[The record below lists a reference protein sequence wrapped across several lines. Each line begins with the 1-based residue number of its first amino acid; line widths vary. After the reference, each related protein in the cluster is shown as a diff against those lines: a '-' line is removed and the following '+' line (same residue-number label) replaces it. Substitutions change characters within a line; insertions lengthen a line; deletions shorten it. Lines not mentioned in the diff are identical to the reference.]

1 MVNGYI
7 GSVSWVST
15 TSSGYETMKKP
26 NTLWYLS
33 LRYISYPRTETN
45 IFPKD
50 LNLVALVE
58 QQTLDPHWGA
68 FAQTILERG
77 GPNPRNGNKSDQA
90 HPPIHPTKYTSSL
103 QVGSSECES
112 CWNPEQVQ
120 DRW

>member
-1 MVNGYI
+1 M
-7 GSVSWVST
+7 
-15 TSSGYETMKKP
+15 P
-26 NTLWYLS
+26 FWYLS

-58 QQTLDPHWGA
+58 QQTVDPHWGA

-77 GPNPRNGNKSDQA
+77 GPTPRNGSKSDQA

-103 QVGSSECES
+103 QVGSSECEPS
-112 CWNPEQVQ
+112 GGQSRCRTGSEA
-120 DRW
+120 